1 MDEYANGTNAVVA
14 VIAYTGYDME
24 DAMVINKMSYERGFG
39 HGSLY
44 LTVTVDLNDF
54 KRRGE
59 PLTFR
64 FGNLRDTGAPQA
76 HHRGRLLRAKTA
88 AMSTC

>member
-1 MDEYANGTNAVVA
+1 MGLFAPASLRRAPFVATLGPSPRDHRAVWLAVVC
-14 VIAYTGYDME
+14 VISYTGYDME
-24 DAMVINKMSYERGFG
+24 DAMIINKMSYERGFG

-44 LTVTVDLNDF
+44 LNVTVDLNDF

-64 FGNLRDTGAPQA
+64 FGNLQA
-76 HHRGRLLRAKTA
+76 
-88 AMSTC
+88 